1 MRPLRRA
8 ARCREF
14 IFHLVPGS
22 IALEEVGHVPPF
34 LLETESLSPS
44 GRSLPLAEDGLSRT
58 LLGKGTFSK
67 VLLLLKI
74 DY

>member
-8 ARCREF
+8 AWCREF
-14 IFHLVPGS
+14 IFHLVSSS
-22 IALEEVGHVPPF
+22 IALEEVGRVPPF

-44 GRSLPLAEDGLSRT
+44 GRGLPLAEDGLSRA
-58 LLGKGTFSK
+58 LLGRGTFSK
-67 VLLLLKI
+67 VLLLLEI